1 MCKKIIHKL
10 MCIKTTHDLIVKMI
24 CELILQ
30 IIHAEFYIKVILELK
45 CEGIHELSVK

>member
-1 MCKKIIHKL
+1 MCKKIIHNL

-24 CELILQ
+24 Q